1 MTSLLSALISTALA
15 LLVIPPQPGVRGG
28 LRKDSKG
35 SKKNRTLRI
44 RAGPTKLSDA
54 DPVDVALDIQ
64 LFSACLDAGLNTRD
78 AAHVVAQVAAL
89 SHREIWTHVVAL
101 LSIGVN
107 APQAFALMAD
117 IEGLDELANLAT
129 VSHRSGSALSDGC
142 RNIAEALLASAGDR
156 RIAAAERAGVFIAL
170 PLAVCFLPAF
180 MIVGLAPVVF
190 SLGTQLIT
198 F

>member
-1 MTSLLSALISTALA
+1 MPRNKTRGTS
-15 LLVIPPQPGVRGG
+15 
-28 LRKDSKG
+28 
-35 SKKNRTLRI
+35 
-44 RAGPTKLSDA
+44 
-54 DPVDVALDIQ
+54 
-64 LFSACLDAGLNTRD
+64 
-78 AAHVVAQVAAL
+78 
-89 SHREIWTHVVAL
+89 L

-142 RNIAEALLASAGDR
+142 RNIAEALLASAGDH
-156 RIAAAERAGVFIAL
+156 RIAAVERAGVFIAL

>member
-142 RNIAEALLASAGDR
+142 RNIAEALLASAGDH